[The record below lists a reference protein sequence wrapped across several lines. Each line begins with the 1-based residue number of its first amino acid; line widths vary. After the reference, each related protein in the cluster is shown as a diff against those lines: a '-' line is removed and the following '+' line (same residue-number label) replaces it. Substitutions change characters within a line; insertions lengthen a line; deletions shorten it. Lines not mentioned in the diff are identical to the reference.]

1 MNMQKNEKKENDE
14 LLFEAKIGKDVKLRK
29 IKYGNKEYYDIRRY
43 YNDFPM
49 KKGIRLNE
57 EDFLKLKE
65 LILTNF

>member
-1 MNMQKNEKKENDE
+1 MNIQKNEKKETDE